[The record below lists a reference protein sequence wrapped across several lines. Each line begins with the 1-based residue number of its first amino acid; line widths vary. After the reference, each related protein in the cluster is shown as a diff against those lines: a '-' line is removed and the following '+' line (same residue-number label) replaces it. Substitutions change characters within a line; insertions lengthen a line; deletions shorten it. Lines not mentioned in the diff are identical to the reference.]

1 MPENFDIKQ
10 YIWLIILVVST
21 LISSTDSNIQFALGE
36 ITADIVRDG
45 LILTPIVW
53 LTTYY
58 LRKPWQWYDWLNM
71 LLYTTAIANIIYPDV
86 IDDAPSALF
95 VVVATIFIITF
106 SFNYWHKQHP
116 EENNQANIKQTQERF
131 DVQDFI
137 NRKKKSQQNPKTVQT
152 SSAKEEDYIGK
163 IKEAKSLLD
172 KNIISEEQFEKI
184 KQKIINNI

>member
-58 LRKPWQWYDWLNM
+58 FRKPWQWYDWLNM
-71 LLYTTAIANIIYPDV
+71 LLYTTAIANIVYPDV
-86 IDDAPSALF
+86 IDDAPSALI
-95 VVVATIFIITF
+95 VVVLTIFIITF
-106 SFNYWHKQHP
+106 SFHYWRSQNP

-131 DVQDFI
+131 DVQDSI
-137 NRKKKSQQNPKTVQT
+137 NRKRRVKIVLKLFKLHQLKKKTILERLKKQNH
-152 SSAKEEDYIGK
+152 
-163 IKEAKSLLD
+163 
-172 KNIISEEQFEKI
+172 F
-184 KQKIINNI
+184 